1 MTPEQQKE
9 LQDHRAT
16 LPSDLREAF
25 DQMIE
30 TKGEGGVYEILG
42 LLKSQ
47 AEYIASL

>member
-1 MTPEQQKE
+1 MTPTQQKE

-30 TKGEGGVYEILG
+30 TRGEEAVYEILG